1 MKEISKVYIL
11 DNVKSVRSR
20 LQLLLSSKE
29 INVMEASNSTEFF
42 NSFLQNNFKG
52 NLIIMDID
60 LWDEDGFKVIE
71 KIRDKNKNIP
81 IIILTANNQREIFIK
96 GIFEG
101 ATDYILKPFEDSLIK
116 NKIDKVLNSYNNE
129 KITEI
134 GSKIIFNLPFF
145 LQSEFIKSKKGKYST
160 SVMMTTLYKPVKLH
174 SKEVED
180 DYLKLSENV
189 FNKLKNIFWDTDIF
203 TKYGSQSFIGI
214 FPFAAKENVDT
225 ILNKVNECFIVLKK
239 DNEMLKEYILCSVFI
254 TYPEEITQLK
264 DVSEVDHVIL
274 KLIDK
279 TKETIRLSKEASL
292 NIKN

>member
-29 INVMEASNSTEFF
+29 INVMEASKSTEFF

-96 GIFEG
+96 GIFKG

>member
-96 GIFEG
+96 GIFKG